1 MDFSGLLMNVKG
13 AKHWYQMSPGASEE
27 AMGRETASCKGMSST
42 AQKQA
47 AQALVTMVM
56 FDENPKSH
64 SSESGVNA

>member
-1 MDFSGLLMNVKG
+1 MDFSRLLKNVKG

-27 AMGRETASCKGMSST
+27 AIGRETASCKGTCPT

-64 SSESGVNA
+64 GSESDVNT